1 MAVHGSTAPAQPQA
15 RPRRARLKPIVPGL
29 AVALV
34 GAAVATGLAGL
45 LPGASPLLVG
55 IALGLAARNFGL
67 LPDRLM
73 SGLAFA
79 GRVPLRIGIVL
90 LGLQLSIRD
99 LATLGW
105 AIPVLAL
112 AVVGIG
118 LFSTVGIGRLLGIA
132 PTRALLIAC
141 GFSIC
146 GAAAVAGVESVLDA
160 DEEDTVS
167 AVALVVLFGTL
178 MIPTIPF
185 LAEALHLPVRTA
197 ALWAG
202 ASIHEVA
209 QVVAAGGLIG
219 GGALTLAVTVKLA
232 RVLMLAPVAA
242 VLSLRQ
248 RRSGG
253 LGGGARPPIVP
264 LFVLGF
270 IAVVAVRSLVPV
282 PHEVLGLASAVQG
295 FLLTTAMLALGAGVR
310 LRELARR
317 GGRAVVL
324 AAASTLVVGAVGLGG
339 ALLLA

>member
-1 MAVHGSTAPAQPQA
+1 MALHGSTAPTQPKA
-15 RPRRARLKPIVPGL
+15 PPRGVSMRLIVPGL
-29 AVALV
+29 AAALV
-34 GAAVATGLAGL
+34 GAAIATGLAGL
-45 LPGASPLLVG
+45 VPGASPLLLG
-55 IALGLAARNFGL
+55 IVLGLAARNLGFLPGRLTAGL
-67 LPDRLM
+67 VV
-73 SGLAFA
+73 A

-90 LGLQLSIRD
+90 LGLQLSVRD

-105 AIPVLAL
+105 AIPVLAV
-112 AVVGIG
+112 AVVGVG
-118 LFSTVGIGRLLGIA
+118 LLSTVGIGRLLGIA
-132 PTRALLIAC
+132 PTRTLLIAC

-185 LAEALHLPVRTA
+185 LAEALRLPERTA

-219 GGALTLAVTVKLA
+219 GSALTLAVTVKLA

-242 VLSLRQ
+242 VLSV
-248 RRSGG
+248 RRRPAGG
-253 LGGGARPPIVP
+253 PGSAARPSIVP

-270 IAVVAVRSLVPV
+270 VAMVALRSLAPV
-282 PHEVLGLASAVQG
+282 PHEVLSLASAVQS

-324 AAASTLVVGAVGLGG
+324 AAASTAVVGAVGLTG
-339 ALLLA
+339 ALVLA